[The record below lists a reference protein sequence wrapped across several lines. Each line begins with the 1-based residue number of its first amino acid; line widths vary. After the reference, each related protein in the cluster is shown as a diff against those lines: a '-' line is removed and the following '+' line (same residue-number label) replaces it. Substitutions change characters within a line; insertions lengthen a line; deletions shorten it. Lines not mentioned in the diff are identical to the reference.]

1 MNFKLN
7 SISTTLKIFYLR
19 IMFDQY
25 IIRIINSVL
34 SINIFTNVKKIN
46 PIQFQTYKR
55 MFEPTTN
62 DITDDY
68 VLLMIL
74 LTKDEEE

>member
-25 IIRIINSVL
+25 IIRNSVL

-62 DITDDY
+62 DIT
-68 VLLMIL
+68 

>member
-46 PIQFQTYKR
+46 SIQFQTYKR

-62 DITDDY
+62 DITF
-68 VLLMIL
+68 
-74 LTKDEEE
+74 TKDEEE

>member
-34 SINIFTNVKKIN
+34 SIIINIFINVKKIN
-46 PIQFQTYKR
+46 PIQFHTYKR

-62 DITDDY
+62 DIT
-68 VLLMIL
+68 